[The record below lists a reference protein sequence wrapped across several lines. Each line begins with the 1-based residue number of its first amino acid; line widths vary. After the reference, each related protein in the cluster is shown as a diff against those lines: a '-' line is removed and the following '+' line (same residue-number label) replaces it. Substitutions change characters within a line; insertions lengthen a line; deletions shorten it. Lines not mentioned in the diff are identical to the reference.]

1 MPQTKEQKKTTK
13 DRDRIGVLFYGDS
26 KGDFFNS
33 VLTGINAALPTVR
46 SDPKMDVRFSPMNA
60 ADQIRILDE
69 MTKEPLKGLII
80 SPIDD
85 ISVAKRIRALTDKG
99 VPVVTVHTDIADSGR
114 IAYVGTDPYKAGRVA
129 ASQMCLMCEP
139 KTEVGIVTG
148 FHGIKGHEQRIKG
161 FEDYLAENDKGLTVE
176 CIGECR
182 DDDYKAYELVQKMQS
197 DHPGISAFFFATTG
211 GIYGGCK
218 GIWQM
223 TTRLSFHVVTLDV
236 LSATRDFMR
245 KGLIDSSIYQ
255 NPKNQG
261 ALALK
266 ILTQKIYEGKDP
278 EREIN
283 LSELSIKTAE
293 CLYL

>member
-1 MPQTKEQKKTTK
+1 MAQTKEKQNSK
-13 DRDRIGVLFYGDS
+13 DRIGVLLYGS
-26 KGDFFNS
+26 PKGDFFNS
-33 VLTGINAALPTVR
+33 VIEGINRAVLSVKSEPQL
-46 SDPKMDVRFSPMNA
+46 DVRFSPMNV
-60 ADQIRILDE
+60 ADQVQMLDD
-69 MTKEPLKGLII
+69 MTKKPLKGLII

-85 ISVAKRIRALTDKG
+85 VSVAKRLKALSDKG
-99 VPVVTVHTDIADSGR
+99 IPVVTVHTDIADSGR
-114 IAYVGTDPYKAGRVA
+114 IAYVGTDPYKAGKVA
-129 ASQMCLMCEP
+129 ASQMCLLCEP

-148 FHGIKGHEQRIKG
+148 FHGIRGHEERIRG
-161 FEDYLAENDKGLTVE
+161 FQDYLLNDSKGLTVE

-223 TTRLSFHVVTLDV
+223 TTRLSFHVVTFDV
-236 LSATRDFMR
+236 FDATREFMQ
-245 KGLIDSSIYQ
+245 KGLIDSSVYQ
-255 NPKNQG
+255 NPKHQG
-261 ALALK
+261 ALALR
-266 ILTQKIYEGKDP
+266 ILAGKIYEGKDP
-278 EREIN
+278 EKEIN